1 MIISIPLRTS
11 SGLNARE
18 HWRARAKRVR
28 TERLATGLVL
38 NRQTRPPIP
47 CTVRLTRIAPSNG
60 LDDDNLCGALK
71 AVRDQVAEWL
81 GVDDKDRAS
90 VRYVYAQR
98 RGPWAVEIEFGE
110 PMSEDLS
117 AAWFTPLKAEHKT
130 QSPNSGA
137 QLGACIL

>member
-1 MIISIPLRTS
+1 MIAVPIRTAP
-11 SGLNARE
+11 GLNVRE

-28 TERLATGLVL
+28 AERLAVGLVL
-38 NRQTRPPIP
+38 NSQPRPPIP
-47 CTVRLTRIAPSNG
+47 CTVRLTRVAPSNG
-60 LDDDNLCGALK
+60 LDDDNLAGALK

-110 PMSEDLS
+110 LTTEAEFLALR
-117 AAWFTPLKAEHKT
+117 AAAQSP
-130 QSPNSGA
+130 SPNSGA
-137 QLGACIL
+137 QLGAYCP